1 MSSHEKMKR
10 GQVDRSVN
18 SIRFCLSFL
27 MLLCI
32 SSTSSAEKLELA
44 ETYTNDLTFDCEATV
59 TSKGDV
65 FFTKSEDKKD
75 REQLAASASFRFLE
89 RRLPPAGRDA
99 LAFRAVRQFQSTNL
113 KTTVGAHLTD
123 VTLPRDA
130 NLIVSEGFREGIRHY
145 SPNLKLT
152 RDSLDLL
159 ELPGDPLV
167 LIGLLPLEPVEI
179 EDEWEPSDW
188 VMQMLTGIEA
198 VESTELNCKLAAA
211 NAVSAKVSFT
221 GKVKGQRFGAN
232 TEVDVRGTLIF
243 DLRTSHIAKTQAI
256 YNIKADVGTVD
267 PGLDLTV
274 SSNLVRTV
282 SAAKSPFTNELIDAI
297 PLDPAKNL
305 LELEFSAPEWGV
317 QLAHDRNW
325 HLYQAVID
333 AKDAAINKIQPVAIF
348 RLVEHG
354 SLVCQANFS
363 PKLNSAPG
371 QIIPIEQF
379 EADIEKS
386 LGKNFKSIADKEEL
400 TTPDGRTIYRVV
412 TDGEQ
417 EYKGVKG
424 SVMISMNWIYYLVTN
439 NAGQQ
444 ISFVFAVEEPL
455 AEQLNKRDLE
465 FVQGQ
470 RFTQKTR

>member
-152 RDSLDLL
+152 
-159 ELPGDPLV
+159 
-167 LIGLLPLEPVEI
+167 
-179 EDEWEPSDW
+179 
-188 VMQMLTGIEA
+188 
-198 VESTELNCKLAAA
+198 
-211 NAVSAKVSFT
+211 
-221 GKVKGQRFGAN
+221 
-232 TEVDVRGTLIF
+232 
-243 DLRTSHIAKTQAI
+243 
-256 YNIKADVGTVD
+256 
-267 PGLDLTV
+267 
-274 SSNLVRTV
+274 
-282 SAAKSPFTNELIDAI
+282 
-297 PLDPAKNL
+297 
-305 LELEFSAPEWGV
+305 
-317 QLAHDRNW
+317 
-325 HLYQAVID
+325 
-333 AKDAAINKIQPVAIF
+333 
-348 RLVEHG
+348 
-354 SLVCQANFS
+354 
-363 PKLNSAPG
+363 
-371 QIIPIEQF
+371 
-379 EADIEKS
+379 
-386 LGKNFKSIADKEEL
+386 
-400 TTPDGRTIYRVV
+400 
-412 TDGEQ
+412 
-417 EYKGVKG
+417 
-424 SVMISMNWIYYLVTN
+424 
-439 NAGQQ
+439 
-444 ISFVFAVEEPL
+444 
-455 AEQLNKRDLE
+455 
-465 FVQGQ
+465 
-470 RFTQKTR
+470 